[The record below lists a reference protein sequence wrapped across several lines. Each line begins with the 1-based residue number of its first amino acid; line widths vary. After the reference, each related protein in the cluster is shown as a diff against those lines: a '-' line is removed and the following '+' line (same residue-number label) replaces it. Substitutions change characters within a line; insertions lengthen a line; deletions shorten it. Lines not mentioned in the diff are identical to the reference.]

1 MRKLIILGVSL
12 MLFGCGSVDV
22 SKYEGKEPKFTMK
35 GFFDGNIEGYG
46 FFQGR
51 DGEIAERYYVQM
63 IPTWDGNKGS
73 LKENFYKDDGTQM
86 VREWHLTLIDD
97 HKFEATADDVEGVGK
112 GEVRGYAMNMKYVLK
127 VPRKGS
133 TIDVNVDDW
142 IFLQPDGSAVNSAKM
157 SKFGFGVGELKF
169 AFRKLKKG
177 EKFHESYFLNSK

>member
-1 MRKLIILGVSL
+1 
-12 MLFGCGSVDV
+12 MLFGCGSVDPK
-22 SKYEGKEPKFTMK
+22 SYDGKEPKFTMK
-35 GFFDGNIEGYG
+35 GFFDRDIEGYG
-46 FFQGR
+46 FFHGR

-63 IPTWDGNKGS
+63 RPSWDGNVGV

-86 VREWHLTLIDD
+86 VREWRLKLLDD
-97 HKFEATADDVEGVGK
+97 TRFEATADDVEGVGK
-112 GEVRGYAMNMKYVLK
+112 GEVHGYAMNLKYTLK

-157 SKFGFGVGELKF
+157 KKFGIFVGELKF

-177 EKFHESYFLNSK
+177 EKFHESYHLKAK